1 MQCTLFLALFAA
13 ASGFVVP
20 QAKLN
25 SAAVA
30 AASSAVAP
38 ARFAMEPTMMARAA
52 PAKKPLKK
60 VVKKAVAKKPV
71 KKVVKKP
78 VKKVVKKPVKKVIK
92 KPVKKVRADPSGLP
106 NTRLPFRAPFPSPL
120 SN

>member
-1 MQCTLFLALFAA
+1 MQCTIFLALFAA

-60 VVKKAVAKKPV
+60 KAVAKKPV

-78 VKKVVKKPVKKVIK
+78 VKKVVKKPVKKAVK